1 MTVEIGA
8 PIPPFS
14 VPATG
19 GRTITEQT
27 LRGHWSV
34 LYFYP
39 KDHTPG
45 CTKEGEAFRDH
56 YDEFRAL
63 NCEIYGCSRDSL
75 RSHERF
81 REKYGFPFDLI
92 ADEEEVLCR
101 LFDVIRLK
109 KNYGRE
115 YYGIERSTFLID
127 PDGILR
133 HEWRKV
139 RVPGH
144 VETVLETLRQ
154 LQMEERHES

>member
-1 MTVEIGA
+1 MTVKTGE
-8 PIPPFS
+8 PIPSFS

-19 GRTITEQT
+19 GKIITDET

-39 KDHTPG
+39 RDNTPG
-45 CTKEGEAFRDH
+45 CTKEGEAFRDR
-56 YDEFRAL
+56 YAEFQAL

-101 LFDVIRLK
+101 LFDVIIRLK

-127 PDGILR
+127 PESILR
-133 HEWRKV
+133 YEWRKV

-144 VETVLETLRQ
+144 VEAVLATLCQ
-154 LQMEERHES
+154 LQQA